1 MDLMALKYYKTIGQI
16 QSKVN
21 QSKTLDEAIQGGL
34 GVILDETGA
43 DAAVVWY
50 RDENGDDMLH
60 PYYWVCPLDIT
71 TKTYKVG
78 EGVVGRV
85 YKSHEVE
92 RMYNYSLGDDKQT
105 DENFRGM
112 TITSLICAPFGDGDN
127 TDGCVQLFKNEGAF
141 TEEEADV
148 CDIMTLMVAM
158 AIRENKQI
166 EIPYRYHNA
175 LISANGITKEYS
187 NGEII
192 TRVLKGV
199 NLDIYEGEFL
209 AVLGESGC
217 GKSTLL
223 NIIGGLD
230 TATSG
235 SFSFMGKDMTGASQ
249 AELTKFR
256 RDNIGFI
263 FQGYNLMNNLT
274 AKQNLDLIGE
284 LVENPMSSEEALGMV
299 KLEDKLSNYPSQLSG
314 GQQQRVSI
322 ARALVKKPKLIFA
335 DEPTAALDYATS
347 IEVLSV
353 LENVIAEGTTLV
365 MVTHNEEITRMADRV
380 VRIRD
385 GKTYEVS
392 VNRRRAKATD
402 LVW

>member
-1 MDLMALKYYKTIGQI
+1 MDLSTLKYYKTIGQI
-16 QSKVN
+16 QSVVN
-21 QSKTLDEAIQGGL
+21 KAKTLDEAIQGGL

-50 RDENGDDMLH
+50 RDESKDELLH

-71 TKTYKVG
+71 TKTYEVG
-78 EGVVGRV
+78 KGIVGSV
-85 YKSHEVE
+85 YKSLESE
-92 RMYNYSLGDDKQT
+92 RMYEYTPGDDKQT
-105 DENFRGM
+105 DDNFSGM

-127 TDGCVQLFKNEGAF
+127 TDGCIQLFKNEGKF
-141 TEEEADV
+141 TEEEADI

-158 AIRENKQI
+158 AIRENTQI
-166 EIPYRYHNA
+166 EIPYSYHNV
-175 LISANGITKEYS
+175 LISANGITREYS

-284 LVENPMSSEEALGMV
+284 LVKDPMSSEEALRMV

-385 GKTYEVS
+385 GRTYEVT

>member
-1 MDLMALKYYKTIGQI
+1 MALKYYKTIGQI

>member
-1 MDLMALKYYKTIGQI
+1 MDLSTLKYYKTIGQI
-16 QSKVN
+16 QSEVN
-21 QSKTLDEAIQGGL
+21 KSKTLDEAIQGGL
-34 GVILDETGA
+34 GIILDETGA

-50 RDENGDDMLH
+50 RDENKDESLH

-71 TKTYKVG
+71 TKTYEVG
-78 EGVVGRV
+78 AGVVGRV
-85 YKSHEVE
+85 YKSLESE
-92 RMYNYSLGDDKQT
+92 RMYAYTTGDDKQT
-105 DENFRGM
+105 DDNFSGM
-112 TITSLICAPFGDGDN
+112 TITSLICVPFGDGDN
-127 TDGCVQLFKNEGAF
+127 TDGCIQLFKNKGKF
-141 TEEEADV
+141 TEEEADI
-148 CDIMTLMVAM
+148 CDIMTLMIAM
-158 AIRENKQI
+158 AIRGNTQI
-166 EIPYRYHNA
+166 EIPYKYNDV
-175 LISANGITKEYS
+175 LISVNGITKEYS

-274 AKQNLDLIGE
+274 AKQNLDFIGE
-284 LVENPMSSEEALGMV
+284 LVEDPMSSEEALGMV